1 MGIGAGI
8 FLIAIGAILAFA
20 VDAEV
25 SGLDIS
31 VIGFIL
37 MGAGVL
43 GILLAMLVFAP
54 RRRTTVE
61 QRRVYGAGQAG
72 DDVVEER
79 RRYES
84 GGSANPPV

>member
-20 VDAEV
+20 VDADV

-31 VIGFIL
+31 VIGYIL
-37 MGAGVL
+37 RGAGVL
-43 GILLAMLVFAP
+43 GILLALVVFAP
-54 RRRTTVE
+54 RRRSTVE
-61 QRRVYGAGQAG
+61 QRRVYGAGPGG

-84 GGSANPPV
+84 GGSATPPV